1 MKGTVMSQ
9 RVKVDAPA
17 ATPPEGG
24 PRNPLSSLLRS
35 GLRIRAL
42 TGADWFSA
50 LAALA
55 LLIAVIGLMN
65 PAFLNSTQLINVVQ
79 QSVYIALMAA
89 GIAFLVTQGEVDLSV
104 AGNYVLTGIVAS
116 MLIQGGMNT
125 WVAAAIALGCA
136 VAVGALNAL
145 IVQGIGINSL
155 IATLAMGWVLRGLA
169 AALSEGKQIIGMP
182 VDDAFFRILGGE
194 KILGLPV
201 SVWILIVVI
210 SALTVLLRSTPFGY
224 RVREIGSNEDAAR
237 FAGIP
242 VNRTKTLAFLLSGG
256 LAGLAGLLGLAFFT
270 SGDPTSGGGFE
281 LFAVAGAVIGGNPL
295 TGGTATIF
303 GAAIGAIL
311 LKTVGV
317 GLVYFSIPAVWSQF
331 ATGAIIILAVSL
343 NGLMAR
349 RKQRRR
355 ET

>member
-1 MKGTVMSQ
+1 MSE
-9 RVKVDAPA
+9 RVKDDAPA
-17 ATPPEGG
+17 AKSAPGG
-24 PRNPLSSLLRS
+24 SRDALPSLLRN
-35 GLRIRAL
+35 GIRIRAL

-50 LAALA
+50 LAALV
-55 LLIAVIGLMN
+55 LLVAVIGIMN

-104 AGNYVLTGIVAS
+104 AGNYVLTSIVAS
-116 MLIQGGMNT
+116 VLIQGGMNP
-125 WVAAAIALGCA
+125 WIAAAIALCGA

-169 AALSEGKQIIGMP
+169 AAVSEGKQIIGMP
-182 VDDAFFRILGGE
+182 VDNSFFRILGGE
-194 KILGLPV
+194 KWLGLPV
-201 SVWILIVVI
+201 SVWILIVVVVV
-210 SALTVLLRSTPFGY
+210 LTVVLRATPFGY

-242 VNRTKTLAFLLSGG
+242 VGRTKTYAFLLSGG

-303 GAAIGAIL
+303 GAVIGAIL

-355 ET
+355 QT

>member
-1 MKGTVMSQ
+1 MSP
-9 RVKVDAPA
+9 RVKADEPSASPPSAP
-17 ATPPEGG
+17 TRSTLPSF
-24 PRNPLSSLLRS
+24 LTS
-35 GLRIRAL
+35 GLNIRAL

-50 LAALA
+50 LAAL
-55 LLIAVIGLMN
+55 LLLVAVIGLMN
-65 PAFLNSTQLINVVQ
+65 PAFFSTTQLINVVQ

-89 GIAFLVTQGEVDLSV
+89 GIAFLLTQGEVDLSV

-116 MLIQGGMNT
+116 LLIQGGMNT
-125 WVAAAIALGCA
+125 WLAAAIALLCA
-136 VAVGALNAL
+136 VGVGAFNAL

-169 AALSEGKQIIGMP
+169 AAVSEGKQIIGMP
-182 VDDAFFRILGGE
+182 VSDPFFAILGGG
-194 KILGLPV
+194 KVLGLPV
-201 SVWILIVVI
+201 SVWILIIVV
-210 SALTVLLRSTPFGY
+210 ALLTVVLRATPFGY
-224 RVREIGSNEDAAR
+224 RSREIGSNPDAAA

-242 VNRTKTLAFLLSGG
+242 VNRNKTYGFLLSGG

-295 TGGTATIF
+295 TGGIATIF

-349 RKQRRR
+349 RKARRKK
-355 ET
+355 T